1 MDADTL
7 AAITDL
13 VRTRTVAALGTLH
26 DGAPFVSMVPVGL
39 LPDGAGLVVH
49 VSGLAGHTRDMRHDA
64 RVSVLLMQAEGE
76 GTPAQALARLTV
88 QGEAREL
95 AAGTPE
101 HTAARDAYLAR
112 FPDAAPLFGFGDFAL
127 FAVEP
132 GVARFIGGFAQ
143 ARHVG
148 REALQQALAAA
159 TRER

>member
-1 MDADTL
+1 MDEPTI
-7 AAITDL
+7 AAIADL
-13 VRTRTVAALGTLH
+13 VRSRTAGALGTLH
-26 DGAPFVSMVPVGL
+26 DGAPFVSMVPVAI

-49 VSGLAGHTRDMRHDA
+49 VSGLAGHTRDMRNDA

-95 AAGTPE
+95 AVGTPG
-101 HTAARDAYLAR
+101 HTTARDAYLAR

-132 GVARFIGGFAQ
+132 AFGRFVGGFAQ
-143 ARHVG
+143 AHHVR
-148 REALQQALAAA
+148 REALQQAFAAA
-159 TRER
+159 AQD